1 LIIFSAI
8 LIIYIFVSYPMHK
21 RLQLPAMSASLVFTT
36 AMVVEM
42 GGTNYVS
49 AQGQFETEVSELLT
63 AFLDCWERAAEFGG
77 TQYMLPNEAFV
88 CKALMD
94 NSHAALNHIY
104 NAGTLETYSQEM
116 QDLAYEAAGIIV
128 QYVLPPDVNGDAS
141 DGGSAITGSMPSSL
155 SDSFFEALGSGST
168 SGYLTGGMYGDVCNY
183 VLDSCRVTDEGT
195 GAVTEVPFSSFGNE
209 DVTID
214 D

>member
-1 LIIFSAI
+1 
-8 LIIYIFVSYPMHK
+8 MHK

-63 AFLDCWERAAEFGG
+63 AFLDCWERAVEFGG

-94 NSHAALNHIY
+94 NSHGALNHIY
-104 NAGTLETYSQEM
+104 NAGTLETYSQET
-116 QDLAYEAAGIIV
+116 QDSY
-128 QYVLPPDVNGDAS
+128 LP
-141 DGGSAITGSMPSSL
+141 
-155 SDSFFEALGSGST
+155 E
-168 SGYLTGGMYGDVCNY
+168 C
-183 VLDSCRVTDEGT
+183 E
-195 GAVTEVPFSSFGNE
+195 
-209 DVTID
+209 
-214 D
+214 